1 MSRRKKEDAKE
12 NQGIDVKEQKGNPS
26 RRKKTRMQEEKRK
39 DVKDKLW
46 KDVEAKKKNVKDKLW
61 KDVKDKLWKDVEEKK
76 KNFFNIFFF
85 GEHITKS
92 KNIDE
97 YGNKSA
103 RIYTLCKAALA

>member
-1 MSRRKKEDAKE
+1 MSRSKKETL
-12 NQGIDVKEQKGNPS
+12 QGEK
-26 RRKKTRMQEEKRK
+26 RMQGEKR
-39 DVKDKLW
+39 
-46 KDVEAKKKNVKDKLW
+46 

>member
-1 MSRRKKEDAKE
+1 MSRSKKETL
-12 NQGIDVKEQKGNPS
+12 QG
-26 RRKKTRMQEEKRK
+26 EKRQGCK
-39 DVKDKLW
+39 KKKGKMSRINYGKMLRRR
-46 KDVEAKKKNVKDKLW
+46 KKNVKDKLW
-61 KDVKDKLWKDVEEKK
+61 KVVKDKLWKDVEEKK